1 MTQRQVE
8 DGKGYLA
15 YMSTMLFITE
25 ASQDRNMEAG
35 ADAEAMEGCCLWLA
49 WLAQPAFL

>member
-35 ADAEAMEGCCLWLA
+35 DDAEAMEGAAHWIASLVC
-49 WLAQPAFL
+49 